1 MTTINPNELKP
12 AREWLNY
19 LPEPIKSEAV
29 EACEKWPLHPNLHC
43 KFVDCISYAIF
54 WDVAGDYD
62 KWREISDQLKSGE
75 ILPVSPEAEQQ
86 KLNEETE
93 NKNPVKVWE
102 SLKESV
108 EEMAFKLHTFEKQL
122 NELNDRCPKPMPE
135 PKPLKLPVTIEEVWD
150 EEDKMRER
158 KSWLIED
165 QWAVENEFNG
175 TDLIQEFRTEKTAK
189 KALAF
194 LTLLKIAEAQ
204 NEVVE
209 RGEMVFTG
217 RKAVDEIMPILIN
230 PSFGQIYFHSEQGLK
245 DCIAANQQLWK
256 DYLEIDN

>member
-1 MTTINPNELKP
+1 MTTINPNELKA

-93 NKNPVKVWE
+93 KKNPVKVWE
-102 SLKESV
+102 SLREMV

-122 NELNDRCPKPMPE
+122 NELNERCPKPIPE
-135 PKPLKLPVTIEEVWD
+135 PKQVKLPVTIEEVD
-150 EEDKMRER
+150 NYHNSLSGGR
-158 KSWLIED
+158 K
-165 QWAVENEFNG
+165 EFFG
-175 TDLIQEFRTEKTAK
+175 IQSSYTFLHKKTSK
-189 KALAF
+189 KLGAF
-194 LTLLKIAEAQ
+194 MTLLKIAEAQ